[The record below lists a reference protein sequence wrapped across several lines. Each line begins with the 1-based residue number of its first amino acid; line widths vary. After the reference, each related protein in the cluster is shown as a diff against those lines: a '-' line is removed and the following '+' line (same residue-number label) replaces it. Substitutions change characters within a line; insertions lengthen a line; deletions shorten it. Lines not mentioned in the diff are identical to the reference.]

1 MLLKLTC
8 LGKKIQPTHLLE
20 AYPLIEFSFFLAFSF
35 LPRFFL
41 EKLLDFNLFI
51 YESVARNGHK
61 TAVCQ

>member
-20 AYPLIEFSFFLAFSF
+20 AYPLIEFSFFPIFFIFAQIFSW
-35 LPRFFL
+35 
-41 EKLLDFNLFI
+41 KLLDFNFFS

-61 TAVCQ
+61 NAIFQ